1 MSEGRGR
8 RGIKL
13 QSFVLYEFQ
22 VRRIQG
28 SRPELQQAVKG
39 LNCERV
45 GGEKKKEE
53 GGRRGVCVRAETF
66 RTGEQ
71 SRQAGTAA
79 QKRLKSSTAGSEKP
93 SSDTPDPPP
102 PIPTPT
108 PPAPTC
114 PTLFGAHPPP
124 PHRDQ
129 GHDVS
134 HQHQGREHV
143 SRGAGQH
150 RARSRVDCP
159 RLSSQVGRGER

>member
-1 MSEGRGR
+1 M
-8 RGIKL
+8 
-13 QSFVLYEFQ
+13 
-22 VRRIQG
+22 
-28 SRPELQQAVKG
+28 
-39 LNCERV
+39 
-45 GGEKKKEE
+45 
-53 GGRRGVCVRAETF
+53 CVRAETF

-79 QKRLKSSTAGSEKP
+79 EKRLKSSTPGSDKP
-93 SSDTPDPPP
+93 PSDTLRPPPPP

-108 PPAPTC
+108 PPAPTPPAC

-124 PHRDQ
+124 PHCDQ

-134 HQHQGREHV
+134 HQHQGREHA